1 MYGLRGDR
9 PLREISDHFMMNVE
23 QTELQ
28 FPFAHLSEHGYTLPR
43 QAHVRTSTDS
53 HLYVHDERL
62 EVANQTSPSTH
73 HMQFL
78 CDILLVAYSGSRKDN
93 HSGAVHAV

>member
-9 PLREISDHFMMNVE
+9 PLREIPDHFMMNVE
-23 QTELQ
+23 ETELQ

-62 EVANQTSPSTH
+62 EVAIQTSPPRNHT
-73 HMQFL
+73 QFL
-78 CDILLVAYSGSRKDN
+78 CAICQVAHTGKMYG
-93 HSGAVHAV
+93 